1 MIYKIRFVIPGQRDI
16 GGIQNTDRQPQPGDR
31 VKVGEQL
38 LEIVEIVELMPPR
51 GDFAYLHAT
60 CNLVEE

>member
-1 MIYKIRFVIPGQRDI
+1 MIYKISFVIPGRRDI

-31 VKVGEQL
+31 VKVGEHL
-38 LEIVEIVELMPPR
+38 LEIVEVVELMPAR

>member
-1 MIYKIRFVIPGQRDI
+1 MGGSWSSDGGDI

-31 VKVGEQL
+31 VKVCEQL
-38 LEIVEIVELMPPR
+38 LEIIEIVELMPPR

-60 CNLVEE
+60 CSLVKE